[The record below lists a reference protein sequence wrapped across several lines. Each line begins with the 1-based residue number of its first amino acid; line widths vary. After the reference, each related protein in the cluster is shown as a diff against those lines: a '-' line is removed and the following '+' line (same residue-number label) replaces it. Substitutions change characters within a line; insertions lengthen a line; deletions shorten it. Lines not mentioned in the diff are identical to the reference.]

1 MEYLASDKIAV
12 IDLASGE
19 VEEQELSDELV
30 QEKIGGAG
38 ITLALYEQYKD
49 SDPLVLG
56 TGLFTGTL
64 VPGSSLGVITGKSPL
79 TGTVVHS
86 PFTQY
91 AGMEL
96 KYSGFDYIV
105 IKGQAAEPSYL
116 WIHDGI
122 ADLNPAG
129 PLWGM
134 DVWEAVKTVRHEM
147 GDEMIQVLGA
157 GPAAQ
162 KGSDLGQ
169 LMINQWASGD
179 RFGMGRALAAKN
191 LVLVALRGMG
201 LLEIAEPDDFVE
213 KCQELLGAV
222 KGGAWA
228 GKKGIADLGAAL
240 GFDDFPAWIG
250 EVVHRSRG
258 SFNTPFAYNTYA
270 MIEGAVD
277 GKEEES
283 IEEPGV
289 MIGDPAA
296 AGELKRLGLA
306 AKDAAGLIRQ
316 CAKLGLDVVAV
327 AKVCEAKGVTDA
339 AGIAGALDG
348 ISGPVDGLAGPFS
361 PWAPEGLAGDEAAWK
376 RRQAVAYL
384 FGLDPIYVLM
394 APELSEEALLALVPV
409 GTELEVDAEALDKVI
424 GEISA

>member
-12 IDLASGE
+12 IDLASGD
-19 VEEQELSDELV
+19 VDEQELGDELV

-38 ITLALYEQYKD
+38 INLALYEQYKD
-49 SDPLVLG
+49 DDPLVLG
-56 TGLFTGTL
+56 SGLFTGTL
-64 VPGSSLGVITGKSPL
+64 VPGSSLGVLTGKSPL

-105 IKGQAAEPSYL
+105 LKGKAAEPSYL
-116 WIHDGI
+116 WVHDGI

-129 PLWGM
+129 ELWDM
-134 DVWEAVKTVRHEM
+134 DVWQAVKAVRNEM

-169 LMINQWASGD
+169 LMVNQWASGD

-191 LVLVALRGMG
+191 LALVALRGMG
-201 LLEIAEPDDFVE
+201 LLEIAEPDEFVE
-213 KCQELLGAV
+213 KCQELLKAV
-222 KGGAWA
+222 KAGAWA
-228 GKKGIADLGAAL
+228 GKQGIGELGAAL

-250 EVVHRSRG
+250 EVAHRSRS

-277 GKEEES
+277 GKTEES
-283 IEEPGV
+283 EAEPGV
-289 MIGDPAA
+289 LIGDPAG
-296 AGELKRLGLA
+296 AGELKRLGLSPQE
-306 AKDAAGLIRQ
+306 AAGLIRQ

-339 AGIAGALDG
+339 AGMAGALDG
-348 ISGPVDGLAGPFS
+348 ISGPVEGLAGPFS
-361 PWAPEGLAGDEAAWK
+361 PWAPAGLAGDEAVWK
-376 RRQAVAYL
+376 RRQALAYL
-384 FGLDPIYVLM
+384 FGLDPIYILM
-394 APELSEEALLALVPV
+394 APELSEEALLSLVPL
-409 GTELEVDAEALDKVI
+409 GTELEIDAGALDQAI
-424 GEISA
+424 GAISA